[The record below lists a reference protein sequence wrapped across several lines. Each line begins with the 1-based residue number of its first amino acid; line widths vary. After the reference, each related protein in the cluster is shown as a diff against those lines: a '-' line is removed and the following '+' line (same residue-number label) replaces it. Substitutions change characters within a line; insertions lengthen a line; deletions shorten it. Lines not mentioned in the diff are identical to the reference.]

1 MKRGLKLSNSIYT
14 NDSQF
19 NGLTMRNG
27 RLVNNRP
34 DGQTGIAQAADIRKS
49 IKRAEKISMIAKG
62 VAMGEMISEMGDCMD
77 CD

>member
-1 MKRGLKLSNSIYT
+1 MKRGLKLSNSIYA

-19 NGLTMRNG
+19 SGLTMRNG

-34 DGQTGIAQAADIRKS
+34 DGQTGIAQAADIKKS
-49 IKRAEKISMIAKG
+49 MKRAEKISMIAKG
-62 VAMGEMISEMGDCMD
+62 VAMGDMMAEMGECSD